1 MTHMYLKTIDG
12 DEVFE
17 FEKDLFDK
25 IIKSIEFKKI
35 KRHDRTLYLVK
46 KDTKCCH
53 INFLQD
59 DYIE

>member
-12 DEVFE
+12 DEVF
-17 FEKDLFDK
+17 
-25 IIKSIEFKKI
+25 EFKKI